1 MAPPFKRGPVNP
13 DAWWED
19 SYLGKDNID
28 VQYEL
33 AFGRD
38 IIRPG
43 MQIRFK
49 NDRGYYKFRCL
60 AHNRELD
67 VTWIDAVNALTGAM
81 HSFHVAR
88 LKCLVK
94 PKRSRRKK
102 PID

>member
-1 MAPPFKRGPVNP
+1 MAPPFKKGAVNE
-13 DAWWED
+13 DAWWLD
-19 SYLGKDNID
+19 SYLNNDKID

-38 IIRPG
+38 VIKPG
-43 MQIRFK
+43 TQIRFK

-60 AHNRELD
+60 AHNTESD
-67 VTWIDAVNALTGAM
+67 VTWIDAVNMLTRAM

-88 LKCLVK
+88 LKCVVK

-102 PID
+102 PVG